1 MVSTR
6 SKQTV
11 SEDDNSNERKLS
23 TILANRLV
31 KTFQKRKD
39 DEEEEQED
47 EDDCEIFES
56 DIEDEF
62 EIPSTV
68 EKDAVLKKK
77 FKRVLQ
83 QLESKEPLMETIL
96 NLRCKMKDKLHVFE
110 LYYIYKSC
118 AYNSE
123 ERLQVKTELNER
135 ITALQ
140 KETRYFR
147 SKKEEIQHLEKKVE
161 DMDEL
166 MNLKKRILHLTCDEE
181 DRILLYKKY
190 KDLENCEYHDEDYYK
205 QKTWLINALKLPFN
219 NFMELKSDDITLRLK
234 EIKCFLDKEL
244 YGMTNVKEQI
254 LLFLNDRFHN
264 PVMKGCSLGLV
275 GCPGVG
281 KTTVALCLSR
291 ILGLPFQHIALGGLM
306 HADSMKGHE
315 STYIG
320 SKPGVIAQ
328 ALMRMQFKN
337 GILFFDEFDKVNN
350 NEEIV
355 NVMLHLT
362 DFSQNHKFQDN
373 YFTDLELD
381 LSSCWFIYSMNAK
394 PHNKA
399 LADRVFYINVKGYN
413 ISEKVQI
420 IQNYILPKQLQN
432 AKLKNGDVVINEKI
446 AEEIIRKVQC
456 NDDKGIRM
464 LDTAVQLLVSK
475 IMFFVKNQDQ
485 LSVTFSLPESYFPF
499 ELPIHVDQKMLSLF
513 MTGFEREK
521 SFDHL
526 YI

>member
-6 SKQTV
+6 SKQAI
-11 SEDDNSNERKLS
+11 SEDESSTGRKLS
-23 TILANRLV
+23 SIIADRLV
-31 KTFQKRKD
+31 KTLQRGKEKNEEN
-39 DEEEEQED
+39 EEEEDVYEMD
-47 EDDCEIFES
+47 ES

-62 EIPSTV
+62 EIPSNV
-68 EKDAVLKKK
+68 EKNEVLKKK
-77 FKRVLQ
+77 FQRLLQ

-110 LYYIYKSC
+110 LYYIFKSS

-123 ERLQVKTELNER
+123 ERLQVKTELKER
-135 ITALQ
+135 IASLQ
-140 KETRYFR
+140 KENRYFR
-147 SKKEEIQHLEKKVE
+147 DKKEEIQFLDKKVE

-166 MNLKKRILHLTCDEE
+166 MNLKQRILHLNCQDV

-205 QKTWLINALKLPFN
+205 QKGWLINALKLPFN
-219 NFMELKSDDITLRLK
+219 NFLELKSDEITLRLK

-275 GCPGVG
+275 GSPGVG

-328 ALMRMQFKN
+328 ALMRMQYKN

-381 LSSCWFIYSMNAK
+381 LSSLWFIYSMNAK
-394 PHNKA
+394 PYNKA
-399 LADRVFYINVKGYN
+399 LADRVFYIDVQGYN

-432 AKLKNGDVVINEKI
+432 AKLSASDVVIDDRI
-446 AEEIIRKVQC
+446 AEDIIRKVQS

-464 LDTAVQLLVSK
+464 LDKAVQLLVSK
-475 IMFFVKNQDQ
+475 IMFFVKNQNN
-485 LSVTFSLPESYFPF
+485 LPVTFSLPESYFPF
-499 ELPIHVDQKMLSLF
+499 QLPIHVDQKMLSLF
-513 MTGFEREK
+513 MTGFERDK